1 MTIGH
6 ACRRIIPLF
15 AARNAGKDNAVH
27 SYTHPAIFRLLDSSK
42 TQYTPPTH
50 LAPLMI
56 VQRPQR
62 FIYLDK
68 IFLAV
73 FSLPFLIIAGSWNRG
88 ILMKVRASMDVRGS
102 SDPRY
107 GRRQGRG
114 HNENVVLVQLPT
126 IPGKLT
132 IVQQNKFWIVH
143 PSILHVTL
151 LHIYG
156 V

>member
-6 ACRRIIPLF
+6 ACRRIIPYLQ
-15 AARNAGKDNAVH
+15 RETRERTMRCTH
-27 SYTHPAIFRLLDSSK
+27 TTHPAIFRLLDSSK

-114 HNENVVLVQLPT
+114 DNENVVLVQLPT
-126 IPGKLT
+126 RPGKLT